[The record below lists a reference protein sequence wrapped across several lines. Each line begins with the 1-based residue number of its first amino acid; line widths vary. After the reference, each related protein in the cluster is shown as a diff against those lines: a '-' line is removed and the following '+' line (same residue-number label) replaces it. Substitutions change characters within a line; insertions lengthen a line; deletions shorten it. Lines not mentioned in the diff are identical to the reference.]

1 MLTRYSLD
9 ENEACLAG
17 GERND
22 ALMTRQ
28 RSNRTQHWVR
38 LVAGLVLLGMAAYA
52 IWQQRQAG
60 EPPADR
66 GGRAN
71 VEAPPASS
79 DQPDATIISGQ
90 AIRDLDGNV
99 AYRGDVDVSATLAR
113 IKAGKLLEHRNDGS
127 TFGNRERRLPQKP
140 AGYYKEYVHPTPG
153 LDGPGPQR
161 IVVGEQ
167 GETYYTPDHYES
179 FRRLDE

>member
-1 MLTRYSLD
+1 MR
-9 ENEACLAG
+9 
-17 GERND
+17 
-22 ALMTRQ
+22 
-28 RSNRTQHWVR
+28 HWVR

-60 EPPADR
+60 DAPAGR
-66 GGRAN
+66 GDEEGAEQRAEERSAEVRN
-71 VEAPPASS
+71 RTGDFDTPPASS
-79 DQPDATIISGQ
+79 DQPDTTIIPEQ